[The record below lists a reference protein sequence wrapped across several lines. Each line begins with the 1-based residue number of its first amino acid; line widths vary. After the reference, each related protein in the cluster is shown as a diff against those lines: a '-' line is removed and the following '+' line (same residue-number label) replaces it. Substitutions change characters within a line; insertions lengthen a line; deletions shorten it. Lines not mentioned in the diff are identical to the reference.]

1 MGKEMAHTK
10 KEDKTI
16 KKESLK
22 KVKRMS
28 SIVTYEQ

>member
-1 MGKEMAHTK
+1 MGKKMAHK
-10 KEDKTI
+10 KDKTI